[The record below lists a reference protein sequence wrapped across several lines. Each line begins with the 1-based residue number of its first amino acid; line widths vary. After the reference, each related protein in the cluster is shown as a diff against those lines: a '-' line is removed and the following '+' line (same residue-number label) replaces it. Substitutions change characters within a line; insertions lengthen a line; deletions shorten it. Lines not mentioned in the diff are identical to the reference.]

1 MDNKVISFRYN
12 NHLIKDK
19 KKEIKK
25 VDNEEGNQ
33 FKSRL
38 GFSPENINFNKY
50 EKNNKYKKN
59 INNLD
64 EELSKIYNPKKNE
77 ITKQY
82 DKKILE
88 NFNKYIDKEDKSNN
102 VLFNYIVNGKII
114 KFGQI
119 LGYLN
124 TDKNTQTKLKKNI
137 PSDLLLYYIVNV
149 LGLKNSDSI
158 FRLYNIVELIY
169 EDFQENKDSELLKER
184 CNAILFLINKNM
196 NNDHKQL
203 IKNTYSYHPNRILEE
218 HFDELSNESKKT
230 FKNLKN
236 K

>member
-1 MDNKVISFRYN
+1 VKYLFGLKCAILNL
-12 NHLIKDK
+12 H
-19 KKEIKK
+19 
-25 VDNEEGNQ
+25 GC
-33 FKSRL
+33 KSRL

-158 FRLYNIVELIY
+158 FRLWRRGIYHFLKINIY
-169 EDFQENKDSELLKER
+169 
-184 CNAILFLINKNM
+184 LFLNFIKIPIVLFI
-196 NNDHKQL
+196 KIPYVL
-203 IKNTYSYHPNRILEE
+203 I
-218 HFDELSNESKKT
+218 F
-230 FKNLKN
+230 
-236 K
+236 